1 MIGEVKMRARGY
13 WKPNMNNLKGKK
25 GRQILLQLRNMQSP
39 STEKLE
45 NEAKKCMDRILAQ
58 RRDGEITRK

>member
-1 MIGEVKMRARGY
+1 MIGAVRMRDRGY

-25 GRQILLQLRNMQSP
+25 GRQILSQLRNMQSP

-45 NEAKKCMDRILAQ
+45 NEAKDCMDRILAK
-58 RRDGEITRK
+58 RRGGEITRK